1 MLTETIISKLAA
13 DSTLRTL
20 IGATS
25 AANAPIQAGFTRGEI
40 ATYLIAVDT
49 VMGETEEVGGYEH
62 GVLTIEIYVKTGNN
76 SPVKKVTDIAK
87 RIINI
92 LDLKGSQLNDSYTT
106 AVYRLRKTGYTTDFD
121 EVGQCHMGIVDFEF
135 YTSRTV

>member
-1 MLTETIISKLAA
+1 MLTETIISKLAN

-20 IGATS
+20 IGATT
-25 AANAPIQAGFTRGEI
+25 ANDAPIQAGFARGEVV
-40 ATYLIAVDT
+40 AYLIAVDT
-49 VMGETEEVGGYEH
+49 VMGETEEVGDYEH
-62 GVLTIEIYVKTGNN
+62 GIMTIEIYVKAGNN

-92 LDLKGSQLNDSYTT
+92 LDLKGSTLSDSYTT

-121 EVGQCHMGIVDFEF
+121 DVAQCHMGILDFEF